1 MYLNWG
7 NGEIFYIRFLS
18 QPWNTFLVPILSL
31 STLSSS
37 PRPDPSVPNPN
48 CPQSKLM
55 SVDETDLSWPAEGNS
70 AVLAFYGDSSLPAL
84 CGDTVGHIRLGNN
97 SSKWIASF
105 PQMHEWTHVHVL
117 LTYYFGEHQHNIMQ
131 HFLHGKHGTL
141 WSSMKLQFAIE
152 ISLGC

>member
-1 MYLNWG
+1 MEKYFTLDC
-7 NGEIFYIRFLS
+7 FLS
-18 QPWNTFLVPILSL
+18 PEVAFWFQFFFL
-31 STLSSS
+31 STLSPS

-84 CGDTVGHIRLGNN
+84 CGETVGHIHLGHN

-131 HFLHGKHGTL
+131 HSLHSKHGTL
-141 WSSMKLQFAIE
+141 GSSMKLQFAIE
-152 ISLGC
+152 IRLGC